1 MKLSLLPALLAAS
14 LLSAAS
20 AFPVKPAPPSAE
32 ALRAARRAFD
42 ERVATRAQLV
52 ARAQPTEF
60 ISKEPNY
67 SLFNA
72 FYENGTLPEP
82 IRGSTGASSIGPSNP
97 ELDRQN
103 PDSLAP
109 PTTDGGN
116 VPQTKWPFALSH
128 NRLESGGWARQQN
141 VNNLPVATEIAG
153 VNMRLEE
160 GAFRELH
167 WHSTAEWAYVL
178 NGSIR
183 IATTDFEGRTYVN
196 DVGPGDLWY
205 FPSALPHSIQALSK
219 GGAEFLLVFA
229 DGSFDEND
237 TLLLSDFVAHIPREV
252 LLKNFGNAL
261 NNSALDT
268 FPKNEL
274 YIFNAPTPNTTASE
288 DVSEIADPQG
298 TTPSPYT
305 FNLSGIAPTKLPG
318 GSIKIVDSRN
328 FTVSTQIAAAE
339 VTIQPGAIRELHWHP
354 NAEWDF
360 FISGHARITVFA
372 GNANAATFDFQA
384 GDTAYIQQVNG
395 HYIEALGDEPVKYLE
410 VFRAPVYQDVSL
422 STWLAVTPI
431 NVVQAH
437 LGLSR
442 ADALALQRAYRLNT
456 HQLTGVSSSNSSAT
470 GTNGKRSLPE
480 EDEAASARSRVVA
493 GKRSWA

>member
-160 GAFRELH
+160 GAFR
-167 WHSTAEWAYVL
+167 
-178 NGSIR
+178 
-183 IATTDFEGRTYVN
+183 D
-196 DVGPGDLWY
+196 

-395 HYIEALGDEPVKYLE
+395 HYIEALGNEPVKYLE